1 VNSDF
6 HLFSPFQF
14 FFFDAHFFFNIR
26 VWLRSAFIRPTSH
39 FSFWLCMHCLT
50 YFVFPASS
58 TTGASSTSK
67 GDSKPS
73 GKRTKES
80 PRGGKG
86 KGADDTDTTP
96 KKKPIAVSTENAP
109 GSKRDKKHATPAP
122 GEKEDETDSAPF
134 PESDG
139 EDKKPDAK
147 PDEAKK
153 TKSGGFFASFFGKK
167 KNDSDKA
174 AAPARTEQQRERK
187 VIMVASV
194 ADLSEDIQK
203 KLKKAKIPDEKLQK
217 NLKVLL
223 NVLHFLTKDSYRT
236 PGEDKDP
243 PRERR
248 PYATA
253 SMIDGA
259 KAMVQIPDNIK
270 KYYRSIEF
278 SGKGG
283 FGRVFAA
290 KDVAT
295 KRRVAIKRVP
305 HVTEKDKRNNYC
317 EIAFLSQCKHP
328 NVVNFIRA
336 WEVKDEAWI
345 VTEFL
350 EGGTLSEAVK
360 VHQFSERHIAYVAR
374 EILKAL
380 KYLHSIDFV
389 HRDLKSGNVMM
400 SIEGHIK
407 LIDFG
412 LCCEVASG
420 PRVQMLGSPYW
431 IPPEMIKRK
440 PHACPADIWSFA
452 VCVLE
457 MFLKELPNASS
468 RLYAMFTAAA
478 DDIQDAIPPK
488 ASPMAKDFLSKCLII
503 NPAKRAS
510 AEELLQHPFVTQ
522 PKLEEG
528 IKDVLRGVFVSNS
541 LALSG
546 I

>member
-1 VNSDF
+1 M
-6 HLFSPFQF
+6 P
-14 FFFDAHFFFNIR
+14 AK
-26 VWLRSAFIRPTSH
+26 RPDGTS
-39 FSFWLCMHCLT
+39 
-50 YFVFPASS
+50 
-58 TTGASSTSK
+58 
-67 GDSKPS
+67 
-73 GKRTKES
+73 S
-80 PRGGKG
+80 PRTTAKHDRKG
-86 KGADDTDTTP
+86 TNDVAQSEGTKKKPPAGDATATTP
-96 KKKPIAVSTENAP
+96 KKKPSKEN
-109 GSKRDKKHATPAP
+109 D
-122 GEKEDETDSAPF
+122 DSDSP
-134 PESDG
+134 PLPDSDG
-139 EDKKPDAK
+139 EEKPAPKAVEDPKKG
-147 PDEAKK
+147 
-153 TKSGGFFASFFGKK
+153 KSGGFFANLFGKK
-167 KNDSDKA
+167 KNDSEKPS
-174 AAPARTEQQRERK
+174 APRSENRERK
-187 VIMVASV
+187 VIIIGSV
-194 ADLSEDIQK
+194 SDLSDDIQK
-203 KLKKAKIPDEKLQK
+203 KLKKAKISDEKIQK
-217 NLKVLL
+217 NLRVLL
-223 NVLHFLTKDSYRT
+223 NVLHFLTKDSYRM

-248 PYATA
+248 PYATSA
-253 SMIDGA
+253 MIEA
-259 KAMVQIPDNIK
+259 ARQQVSIPDNIK

-317 EIAFLSQCKHP
+317 EVAFLSQCKHP
-328 NVVNFIRA
+328 NVVNYQKA

-380 KYLHSIDFV
+380 KYLHSINFV

-412 LCCEVASG
+412 LCCEVESG

-457 MFLKELPNASS
+457 MFLKEPPNASS

-478 DDIQDAIPPK
+478 DGISDAIPAK
-488 ASPMAKDFLSKCLII
+488 ASSMAKDFLNKCLIV
-503 NPAKRAS
+503 NPAKRAT
-510 AEELLQHPFVTQ
+510 AEELLAHPFVTQ